1 MIVISAISWAFAL
14 MKDAKRFRTADP
26 VPHKPYRKSTITYK
40 SKQAY
45 KHLRRHLRVRGA
57 SSVSI
62 DVTTE
67 VLFGHPHG
75 YSNAD
80 ISETGWL

>member
-1 MIVISAISWAFAL
+1 MPQKL
-14 MKDAKRFRTADP
+14 
-26 VPHKPYRKSTITYK
+26 
-40 SKQAY
+40 QA
-45 KHLRRHLRVRGA
+45 RHLRVRGA
-57 SSVSI
+57 SRVSI

-80 ISETGWL
+80 ISETCWG